1 MPTKSDQQRLLRRY
15 IWTIALI
22 VATVG
27 VASMAARWTGQIG

>member
-1 MPTKSDQQRLLRRY
+1 METETYQPRLVWRY

-27 VASMAARWTGQIG
+27 VASVAARWTGQLG